1 MKIWFYYFS
10 EFKINQMNDIELN
23 LIPLWELIIERNFLT
38 LIESSLFNGNTQKPV
53 NNHLFMKFLLQFV
66 PTVSPFYH
74 NSLKTNDSFTI
85 NVLMEA
91 LKHSMNSVAIE
102 NPKSYL
108 EWSSNKVVALEKHN
122 VDINEVFNNNE
133 KMYLNSLN

>member
-1 MKIWFYYFS
+1 
-10 EFKINQMNDIELN
+10 MNDIELN

-38 LIESSLFNGNTQKPV
+38 HIEPSLSNGNTQKPV
-53 NNHLFMKFLLQFV
+53 NNNLCMKWLLQFV
-66 PTVSPFYH
+66 PTVSPFYY

-102 NPKSYL
+102 NPTSYL
-108 EWSSNKVVALEKHN
+108 EWSSNKVVDLEKHN
-122 VDINEVFNNNE
+122 VDINEVFNNNG
-133 KMYLNSLN
+133 KMHLNSFN